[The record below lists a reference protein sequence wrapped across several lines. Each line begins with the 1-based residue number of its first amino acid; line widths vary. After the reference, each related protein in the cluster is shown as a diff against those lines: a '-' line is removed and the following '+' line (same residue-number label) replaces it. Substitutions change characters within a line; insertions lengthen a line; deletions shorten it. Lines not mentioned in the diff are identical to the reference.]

1 MASWL
6 VRCVVQGDAIGRQ
19 RPVEF
24 DYLMS
29 DAFGELLLRTD
40 CHIHQG
46 SVQLG

>member
-6 VRCVVQGDAIGRQ
+6 VRGVVRRCHRQ
-19 RPVEF
+19 AAPVEF

-29 DAFGELLLRTD
+29 DAFGELLQRTG